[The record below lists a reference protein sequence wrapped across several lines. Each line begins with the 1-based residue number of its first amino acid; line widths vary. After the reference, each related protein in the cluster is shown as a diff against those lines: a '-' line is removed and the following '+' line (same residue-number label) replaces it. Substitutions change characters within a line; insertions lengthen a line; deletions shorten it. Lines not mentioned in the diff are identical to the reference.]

1 MSIIELT
8 MKMFYYKYTG
18 TQFVP
23 VEEGDQTGLTVRYII
38 GDNDRENHDI
48 IKMSDDDDI
57 WVHIKELPSCHVIAS
72 IPSQSDTGI
81 ENKKRYKEVVRKAT
95 RQGGVLCRQ
104 YSKNTIKK
112 NGLSKTKVDMISYHV
127 RNLECTSI
135 PGQVITQG
143 DALTFSV

>member
-8 MKMFYYKYTG
+8 MKTFYYKYTG

-23 VEEGDQTGLTVRYII
+23 VEEDDQTSLTVRYII

-48 IKMSDDDDI
+48 IKMSNEDDI
-57 WVHIKELPSCHVIAS
+57 WVHIKELPSCHVIAC
-72 IPSQSDTGI
+72 IPSQNDTGI
-81 ENKKRYKEVVRKAT
+81 ENKKRYKEVVRKAI

-112 NGLSKTKVDMISYHV
+112 NGLSKTKVDMISYHI
-127 RNLECTSI
+127 RNLECTNI